1 LSRQKKSTPKP
12 DSPVTPKPAS
22 PENIAVGRLQ
32 VEHSQFS
39 GPIPPPE
46 FLARYDAVLPGLA
59 DRIVR
64 MAENQAN
71 HRHSLESLAI
81 KAEINRSYLG
91 IASGLLVALTGI
103 GSGAILI
110 YHDKIVAGSVFA
122 GATLVSLVGVFVY
135 GARTRRKEREA
146 KTRILAGE

>member
-1 LSRQKKSTPKP
+1 
-12 DSPVTPKPAS
+12 
-22 PENIAVGRLQ
+22 
-32 VEHSQFS
+32 
-39 GPIPPPE
+39 
-46 FLARYDAVLPGLA
+46 
-59 DRIVR
+59 

-91 IASGLLVALTGI
+91 MASGLLVALTGI